1 MIPPAELYPELQ
13 LDEQV
18 QLQMIVIQHLADE
31 LRDMPDFNDNAFRE
45 LITFELHERL
55 ETQKKRE
62 HYELCALL
70 RDAIKTVQHISIRQ
84 LL

>member
-1 MIPPAELYPELQ
+1 MTPPAELYLELG

-18 QLQMIVIQHLADE
+18 HLQMIVIQHLADM
-31 LRDMPDFNDNAFRE
+31 LRDMPNFNEEAFRE
-45 LITFELHERL
+45 LLTFELNERL

-70 RDAIKTVQHISIRQ
+70 HDAIKTVQHISIRQ